1 MVGEYS
7 IFWGND
13 DQVPNWVHGASNDC
27 IWGLILVGDINLSGL
42 FIFVHKSM
50 TIFGTSDEPDMFI
63 EVDEIDC
70 SDMFLMRIDL
80 G

>member
-7 IFWGND
+7 IFWGNY
-13 DQVPNWVHGASNDC
+13 DQVPNWVHGAPNNC
-27 IWGLILVGDINLSGL
+27 IWGLVLVCDINLPGL
-42 FIFVHKSM
+42 FIFMHESM
-50 TIFGTSDEPDMFI
+50 TIFGTSDESDMFI
-63 EVDEIDC
+63 EVDEIYC